1 MKKTPED
8 KNPNE
13 FRSYFSS
20 VLLQV
25 FSFIIPAVSIFI
37 GIFYGRAL
45 IQVSPINGIIVILAG
60 VVFGIAIGAALSV
73 LSNMSDDQKYIAET
87 MEYFMQKN
95 DEYANES
102 LLNQR
107 EQNALLRKIASG
119 QQNTSGADPE

>member
-1 MKKTPED
+1 MKKTPEE

-13 FRSYFSS
+13 FRAYFSS

-25 FSFIIPAVSIFI
+25 FSFIIPVCSIFI

-45 IQVSPINGIIVILAG
+45 IQVSTINGIIVILAG
-60 VVFGIAIGAALSV
+60 VIFGIAIGAALNV

-95 DEYANES
+95 DVYTNES

-107 EQNALLRKIASG
+107 EQNALLRKLVPG
-119 QQNTSGADPE
+119 KQNTSGADPE